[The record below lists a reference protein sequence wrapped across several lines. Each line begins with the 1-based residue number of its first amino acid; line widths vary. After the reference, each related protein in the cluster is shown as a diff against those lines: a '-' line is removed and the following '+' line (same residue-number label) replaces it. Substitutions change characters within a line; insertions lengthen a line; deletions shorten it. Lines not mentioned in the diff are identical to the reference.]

1 MLRTRFPITWRPRP
15 SLPFRRTFLNTPTL
29 RAKEGPFDVVVIGGG
44 PGGYVAAIRGAQL
57 GLKVACIEERG
68 TLGGTCLNVGCIP
81 SKALLHNSHHFHM
94 AKHDF
99 ARRGIDVPT
108 VNLNLPQLMKH
119 KTEIV
124 QSLTGGIEM
133 LFKKNKVTYVKG
145 HGTITSP
152 TEVTV
157 NETVYE
163 TKNILVATGSQP
175 VVLPHLPVDEKTV
188 VTSTGALSLDRVPEH
203 MVVMGAGVIGLEL
216 GSVYLRLG
224 AQVTVVDVLPHLGG
238 GMDAQVAKTFQK
250 LLEKQGMRFQLGTK
264 VQTIAQNEVRLEKGG
279 VLQADTVLV
288 AIGRKPNT
296 AGLTRIPLQMDAHG
310 RIDVNDR
317 FETSVPSIYAI
328 GDVIRGPMLA
338 HKAEEEGIACIEH
351 IVHPGSGHVNYDAI
365 PSVIYTHPEVAWV
378 GQTEQALKEK
388 NIAYEVG
395 TFPFLANSRA
405 KTNADTDG
413 FVKILADK
421 QTDRILGAHIIGPNA
436 GEMIAEATLAIEYG
450 ASSEDVART
459 CHAHPTLSEAFKEA
473 CMAAHGVKKP
483 IHF

>member
-1 MLRTRFPITWRPRP
+1 MLRTRFPISWRSSPFPRFHR
-15 SLPFRRTFLNTPTL
+15 SFSNTSILRLN
-29 RAKEGPFDVVVIGGG
+29 EGPFDVVVIGGG

-57 GLKVACIEERG
+57 GLKVACVEERG

-81 SKALLHNSHHFHM
+81 SKALLHNSHYYHM

-99 ARRGIDVPT
+99 AQRGIEVPT

-124 QSLTGGIEM
+124 KSLTGGIEM

-152 TEVTV
+152 TEVVV
-157 NETVYE
+157 NEKVYQ

-175 VVLPHLPVDEKTV
+175 FVLPHIQVDEKKV
-188 VTSTGALSLDRVPEH
+188 VTSTGALSLDRVPDH

-224 AQVTVVDVLPHLGG
+224 AKVTVVDVLPQIGG
-238 GMDAQVAKTFQK
+238 GMDAQVAKEFQK
-250 LLEKQGMRFQLGTK
+250 LLEKQGMQFKFGSK
-264 VQTIAQNEVRLEKGG
+264 VQAIENNQVQLEKE
-279 VLQADTVLV
+279 VLHADTVLV

-296 AGLTRIPLQMDAHG
+296 ANLSQIPLKMDDKG
-310 RIDVNDR
+310 RIDVNDH
-317 FETSVPSIYAI
+317 FETSVKGIYAI

-351 IVHPGSGHVNYDAI
+351 ILHPGSGHVNYDAI

-388 NIAYEVG
+388 KIAYEVG
-395 TFPFLANSRA
+395 VFPFLANSRA
-405 KTNADTDG
+405 KTNADTHG
-413 FVKILADK
+413 FVKILSDK